1 MPKSNELSAGQDV
14 EAGYYELLDGAGKTE
29 RLLAFNHGNA
39 ESAMQFYSAD
49 ELRRVFASK
58 PNVEVFDSIQDG
70 DFVQVLEQENLGKS
84 LWKYFLLAALGFL
97 LLEVGLVR
105 FMKG

>member
-1 MPKSNELSAGQDV
+1 MCIRDSGNE
-14 EAGYYELLDGAGKTE
+14 
-29 RLLAFNHGNA
+29 
-39 ESAMQFYSAD
+39 ESAMSFYSAD
-49 ELRRVFASK
+49 ELRQAFSGQ
-58 PNVEVFDSIQDG
+58 PNVEVFDSITDN

-97 LLEVGLVR
+97 LFEIALVR

>member
-1 MPKSNELSAGQDV
+1 MD
-14 EAGYYELLDGAGKTE
+14 
-29 RLLAFNHGNA
+29 
-39 ESAMQFYSAD
+39 FYSAD
-49 ELRRVFASK
+49 ELRRAFANQ

-84 LWKYFLLAALGFL
+84 LWKYFMLAALAFL